1 LAVIVKP
8 FYEQIKRQQYSK
20 MKKIILV
27 AGATGNL
34 GLRITKALQ
43 NQDAEIRVVVRSNS
57 DIEKIKVL
65 ENLGVKIYKV
75 SSWNLEE
82 LKTSCLDVSC
92 VVSSL
97 SGLREVVIDAQK
109 VLLDAAIAAGV
120 PRFIPSDYSL
130 DFTKFSYGE
139 NRNLDL
145 RREFHEYL
153 DKTSISATSIFNGA
167 FTELLTNEMPLILF
181 KQKMIL
187 YWGNADYKWGF
198 TTMDNTAEFTAKVAL
213 DPSTPRYLRI
223 AGDLI
228 SPREIRVVANEVT
241 GQKFHI
247 FSPGGKSLLGT
258 IIKIARKLAPGEKEL
273 YPAWQGMQYM
283 HNMIDERSKIEMP
296 DNARYPEI
304 TWTTVKDV
312 LTKYQHDK
320 NFK

>member
-1 LAVIVKP
+1 
-8 FYEQIKRQQYSK
+8 

-34 GLRITKALQ
+34 GLKITKALLHK
-43 NQDAEIRVVVRSNS
+43 DAEIRAIVRSNS
-57 DIEKIKVL
+57 AIEKIKVL

-75 SSWNLEE
+75 SNWNLEE
-82 LKTSCLDVSC
+82 LKTSCIDVSC
-92 VVSSL
+92 VVSAL

-109 VLLDAAIAAGV
+109 VLLDAAIIAGV

-139 NRNLDL
+139 NRNLDF

-153 DKTSISATSIFNGA
+153 DQTSITATSIFNGA
-167 FTELLTNEMPLILF
+167 FTELLIDEMPMILF
-181 KQKMIL
+181 KQKLIL
-187 YWGNADYKWGF
+187 YWRNKDYKLGF

-213 DPSTPRYLRI
+213 DFNTPRYLRI

-228 SPREIRVVANEVT
+228 SPREVKVIVSEVT
-241 GQKFHI
+241 GQKFRL
-247 FSPGGKSLLGT
+247 FRPGGQRLLAI

-283 HNMIDERSKIEMP
+283 HNMIDERSKIAKL
-296 DNARYPEI
+296 DNNRYPEI
-304 TWTTVKDV
+304 HWTTVKEV
-312 LTKYQHDK
+312 LFK
-320 NFK
+320 NRDENNK

>member
-1 LAVIVKP
+1 
-8 FYEQIKRQQYSK
+8 

-34 GLRITKALQ
+34 GLRIVKALVHE
-43 NQDAEIRVVVRSNS
+43 DVEVRVLVRSSS
-57 DIEKIKVL
+57 DSQKIKTL
-65 ENLGVKIYKV
+65 ENLGANIYQL
-75 SSWNLEE
+75 SDWTLEE
-82 LKTSCLDVSC
+82 LEAPCLGVYC

-97 SGLREVVIDAQK
+97 AGLREVVIDAQK

-153 DKTSISATSIFNGA
+153 DKTSIAATSIFNGA
-167 FTELLTNEMPLILF
+167 FSELLTNEMPMILF
-181 KQKMIL
+181 KQKMVL
-187 YWGNADYKWGF
+187 YWGDADYKWGF
-198 TTMDNTAEFTAKVAL
+198 TTMDNTAEYTAKVAV
-213 DPSTPRYLRI
+213 DSNTPRYLRI

-228 SPREIRVVANEVT
+228 NPIEVKEVTTEVT
-241 GQKFHI
+241 GQQFRL
-247 FSPGGKSLLGT
+247 FSPGGQWLLGI

-283 HNMIDERSKIEMP
+283 HNMIDKRSKIEKL
-296 DNARYPEI
+296 DNDRYPI
-304 TWTTVKDV
+304 IRWTKVKDV
-312 LTKYQHDK
+312 LSKHLD
-320 NFK
+320 NNRS

>member
-1 LAVIVKP
+1 MNQTRKHHI
-8 FYEQIKRQQYSK
+8 E

-34 GLRITKALQ
+34 GLRIVKALL
-43 NQDAEIRVVVRSNS
+43 NKDAEIRVIVRSNS
-57 DIEKIKVL
+57 DIEKIKIL

-75 SSWNLEE
+75 SKWSLEE
-82 LKTSCLDVSC
+82 LKTPCIDVSC

-97 SGLREVVIDAQK
+97 AGLREVVIDAQK
-109 VLLDAAIAAGV
+109 ILLDAAIAAGV

-167 FTELLTNEMPLILF
+167 FAELLTNEMPLIFF
-181 KQKMIL
+181 KRKMIL
-187 YWGNADYKWGF
+187 YWGNADHRWGF

-213 DPSTPRYLRI
+213 DSSTPRYLRI

-228 SPREIRVVANEVT
+228 NPQEVKVVVSEVT
-241 GQKFHI
+241 GQRFRL
-247 FSPGGKSLLGT
+247 FSPGGKRILGT
-258 IIKIARKLAPGEKEL
+258 IIKIARKLAPGDKEL

-283 HNMIDERSKIEMP
+283 HNMIDERSKIAKL
-296 DNARYPEI
+296 DNDRYPEI
-304 TWTTVKDV
+304 RWTTVKDV
-312 LTKYQHDK
+312 LSKYQHDSSY
-320 NFK
+320 

>member
-1 LAVIVKP
+1 
-8 FYEQIKRQQYSK
+8 

-34 GLRITKALQ
+34 GLRIVKALL
-43 NQDAEIRVVVRSNS
+43 NKDAEILVVVRSNS
-57 DIEKIKVL
+57 AIEKIKEL

-82 LKTSCLDVSC
+82 LKTSCIGVSC
-92 VVSSL
+92 VISAL
-97 SGLREVVIDAQK
+97 AGLREVVIDAQK
-109 VLLDAAIAAGV
+109 VLLDAAILAGV

-167 FTELLTNEMPLILF
+167 FTELLIDEMPMILF

-187 YWGNADYKWGF
+187 YWGNKDYKLGF
-198 TTMDNTAEFTAKVAL
+198 TTMDNTAEFTTKVAL
-213 DPSTPRYLRI
+213 DSNTPRYLRI

-228 SPREIRVVANEVT
+228 SPREVKVIASQVT
-241 GQKFHI
+241 GQKFRL
-247 FSPGGKSLLGT
+247 FRPGGQRLLAI

-283 HNMIDERSKIEMP
+283 HNMIDERSKIAKL
-296 DNARYPEI
+296 DNSRYPEI
-304 TWTTVKDV
+304 QWTTVKYF
-312 LTKYQHDK
+312 LLKHHGK
-320 NFK
+320 KSI

>member
-1 LAVIVKP
+1 
-8 FYEQIKRQQYSK
+8 

-34 GLRITKALQ
+34 GLRIVKALV
-43 NQDAEIRVVVRSNS
+43 NKDAEIIVVVRSNS

-82 LKTSCLDVSC
+82 LKTSCVGVSC
-92 VVSSL
+92 VVSAL
-97 SGLREVVIDAQK
+97 AGLREVVVDAQK

-153 DKTSISATSIFNGA
+153 DKMPIAATSIFNGA
-167 FTELLTNEMPLILF
+167 FTELLIDEMPMILF
-181 KQKMIL
+181 KQKIIL
-187 YWGNADYKWGF
+187 YWGNKDYKLAF

-213 DPSTPRYLRI
+213 DSNTPRYLRI

-228 SPREIRVVANEVT
+228 SPRELKVITSQLT
-241 GQKFHI
+241 GQKFRL
-247 FSPGGKSLLGT
+247 FRPGGQKLLAV
-258 IIKIARKLAPGEKEL
+258 IIKIARKLAPGKKEL

-283 HNMIDERSKIEMP
+283 HNMIDERSKIAKL
-296 DNARYPEI
+296 DINRYPEI
-304 TWTTVKDV
+304 QWTTVKDF
-312 LTKYQHDK
+312 LFKYQK
-320 NFK
+320 EKSI

>member
-1 LAVIVKP
+1 M
-8 FYEQIKRQQYSK
+8 E
-20 MKKIILV
+20 KIILV

-34 GLRITKALQ
+34 GLRIVKALL
-43 NQDAEIRVVVRSNS
+43 NKDAEIRVVVRSNS
-57 DIEKIKVL
+57 AIEKIKEL
-65 ENLGVKIYKV
+65 ENLGAKIYKV

-82 LKTSCLDVSC
+82 LKTSCVGVSC
-92 VVSSL
+92 VVSAL
-97 SGLREVVIDAQK
+97 AGLREVVIDAQK
-109 VLLDAAIAAGV
+109 VLLDAAIASGV

-167 FTELLTNEMPLILF
+167 FTELLINEMPMILF

-187 YWGNADYKWGF
+187 YWGNKHHKLGF

-213 DPSTPRYLRI
+213 DSNTPRYLRI

-228 SPREIRVVANEVT
+228 SPREVKVIASELT
-241 GQKFHI
+241 EQKFRL
-247 FSPGGKSLLGT
+247 FRPGGQRLLG
-258 IIKIARKLAPGEKEL
+258 IIIRIARKLAPGEKEL

-283 HNMIDERSKIEMP
+283 HNMIDERSKIAKL
-296 DNARYPEI
+296 DNSRYPEI
-304 TWTTVKDV
+304 QWTTVKDF
-312 LTKYQHDK
+312 L
-320 NFK
+320 FKHHGEKSV